1 MRKSA
6 SLLVL
11 ILASSALV
19 CARKDEDVQQ
29 LKARLATVAPEQQ
42 ISISL
47 KIAEQQLKAADK
59 LYTDG
64 KSDEARAAVN
74 EVVTYSQK
82 ASEAAAS
89 TGKKLKQAEIS
100 VRKMAHRLRD
110 IKRSVNFEDQQ
121 PLQDA
126 ADHLE
131 RFRSD
136 LLTRM
141 FGPSK
146 K

>member
-6 SLLVL
+6 FLLVL
-11 ILASSALV
+11 ILALSVLV
-19 CARKDEDVQQ
+19 GARKEEDVEQ
-29 LKARLATVAPEQQ
+29 LKAKLATAGPEQQ

-47 KIAEQQLKAADK
+47 AIAEQQVKAADR

-64 KSDEARAAVN
+64 KNDEARAAVN

-82 ASEAAAS
+82 ASTAATT

-100 VRKMAHRLRD
+100 VRKMAHKLRD

-126 ADHLE
+126 ADNLE
-131 RFRSD
+131 RLRSD